1 MHPFWE
7 PHPNASLSSKGTAG
21 IVTNIR
27 IHRNTVLHNSSPHQ
41 FNNTKRLTFLVPRY
55 RLEKSGLAYRLR
67 YFTLTRR
74 TNEVSAPSGVIA
86 TLALPSAVQVTLTVR
101 PSEENSNSFNSAA
114 QTAAEMPSSLEI
126 LSGAMLTSRLK
137 RRLAV
142 IIRQNK
148 VSFFRTSGLF
158 RLAPPAGASVFL
170 LPAGPFVFSPTIRR
184 AFKLS
189 VIMLCAS
196 AAAASVLVLIP
207 NVT

>member
-1 MHPFWE
+1 MRQIRVQDATNRFIRQRLAISLRQEVPFGQRCQSYICRRTHT
-7 PHPNASLSSKGTAG
+7 PDSVGC
-21 IVTNIR
+21 
-27 IHRNTVLHNSSPHQ
+27 IHFGNPTPMRLCLRKELLASSPISVSTVTR
-41 FNNTKRLTFLVPRY
+41 FFTTPYPINSTAPSARPFLVPRY

-142 IIRQNK
+142 IIRQNTTIPQRYD
-148 VSFFRTSGLF
+148 SMSQ
-158 RLAPPAGASVFL
+158 
-170 LPAGPFVFSPTIRR
+170 FV
-184 AFKLS
+184 
-189 VIMLCAS
+189 V
-196 AAAASVLVLIP
+196 
-207 NVT
+207 